1 MLEHCAHKSLVVY
14 VSIGWNLKHP
24 CVTAWAVKVGNS
36 TIMAVARK
44 PGFTVLSTSDQELV
58 AVSGCVAAVRA
69 LRELAI
75 EFGMPQDDPSN
86 IDCDNNSVVLISRAA
101 ASFKSSLYLARR
113 AVFVQESTQ
122 EGHTRVRDV
131 HTALNYV
138 DVLTKSFH
146 KTPKVFQRHLE
157 VLLNLPS
164 IMPT

>member
-1 MLEHCAHKSLVVY
+1 MCLQQESGSRWGGVQCIASSL
-14 VSIGWNLKHP
+14 G
-24 CVTAWAVKVGNS
+24 
-36 TIMAVARK
+36 
-44 PGFTVLSTSDQELV
+44 
-58 AVSGCVAAVRA
+58 VAAVPGVGNA

-86 IDCDNNSVVLISRAA
+86 IDCDNNSVVLISRAV

-146 KTPKVFQRHLE
+146 KTPKVFQRHTLSQPPAAQPIPPHQHGR
-157 VLLNLPS
+157 NA
-164 IMPT
+164 